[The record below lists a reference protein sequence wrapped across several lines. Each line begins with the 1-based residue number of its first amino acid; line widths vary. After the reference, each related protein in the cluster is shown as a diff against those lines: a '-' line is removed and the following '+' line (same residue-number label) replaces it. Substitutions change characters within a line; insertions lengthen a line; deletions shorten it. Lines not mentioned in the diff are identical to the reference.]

1 MRSMPSLPAPPEM
14 PTEVKIIIDAIGHSV
29 RTEILRQLSER
40 PMGVHEIAEATG
52 TKETA
57 ARKHLA
63 ILEEAGLVIADTPAG
78 ERKLGGRGRAVLW
91 RTNIERAEEVGRIWV
106 NYVSGRH
113 SPVDE
118 QDDQGAPR
126 A

>member
-14 PTEVKIIIDAIGHSV
+14 PAEVKIIIDAIGHSV

-40 PMGVHEIAEATG
+40 PLGVHEIADATG

-63 ILEEAGLVIADTPAG
+63 ILEEAGLVIANTPPG
-78 ERKLGGRGRAVLW
+78 ERKAGGRGRAVLW
-91 RTNIERAEEVGRIWV
+91 RTNIARAEEVGRIWV
-106 NYVSGRH
+106 NYVTGRLF
-113 SPVDE
+113 SATE
-118 QDDQGAPR
+118 QDG
-126 A
+126 

>member
-1 MRSMPSLPAPPEM
+1 MPSLPAPPEM

-29 RTEILRQLSER
+29 RTEILRQLAER
-40 PMGVHEIAEATG
+40 PLGVHEIADATG

-63 ILEEAGLVIADTPAG
+63 ILEEARLVIADLPPG
-78 ERKLGGRGRAVLW
+78 ERKPGGRGRVVMW

-106 NYVSGRH
+106 NYVTGRRY
-113 SPVDE
+113 SAAE
-118 QDDQGAPR
+118 
-126 A
+126 